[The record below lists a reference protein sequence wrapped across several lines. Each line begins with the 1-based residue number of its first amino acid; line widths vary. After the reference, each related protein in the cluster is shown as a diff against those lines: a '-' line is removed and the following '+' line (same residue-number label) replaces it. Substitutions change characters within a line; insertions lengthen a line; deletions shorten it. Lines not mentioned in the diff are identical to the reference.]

1 MRNDGTDFEKR
12 SADRLSELGWEC
24 SHTPTSGDFGADLI
38 CKCGNET
45 LIVQCKDYSEGNS
58 IGVAAVQETI
68 TAKLHFKADVALL
81 LFQGRVTQ
89 QGQKLAKSVGVEL
102 AHISDL
108 CSGWVLD
115 RTEKGKRVRK
125 QRELDQIRQKNE
137 EQKKIDLSK
146 VKDQRDNEFK
156 VYSGN
161 LSNYVHWRRSSP
173 IMGWMLISFTTLSAL
188 FIILIPPI
196 GMFMGAVTFV
206 LFLLTLSDRKEVPEP
221 MAPKWMT
228 ESQVREIYRSL
239 GIDYQRHQKGELSQ
253 QPSPLPSPLP
263 LPSSPIRSATPS
275 SPPSPLP
282 PSNNTQRG
290 YTKIGTT
297 DSCVAST
304 PDVWK
309 CLRCS
314 KNLNLK
320 HKIGTFQIK
329 CPSCHASYLYDRVS
343 HKSPPT
349 IYEKW

>member
-45 LIVQCKDYSEGNS
+45 LVVQCKDYSDGNS

-68 TAKLHFKADVALL
+68 AAKLHFRADVALL

-89 QGQKLAKSVGVEL
+89 QGRKLANSVGVEL
-102 AHISDL
+102 SHILDL
-108 CSGWVLD
+108 RSGWVFD
-115 RTEKGKRVRK
+115 RTKKGAAIRRE
-125 QRELDQIRQKNE
+125 RELELQAAERSRIEEIKKREFSDYKSGLEKYKLEIIDEFDIIRPLLLFFVG
-137 EQKKIDLSK
+137 I
-146 VKDQRDNEFK
+146 
-156 VYSGN
+156 
-161 LSNYVHWRRSSP
+161 SSFSMSFIMP
-173 IMGWMLISFTTLSAL
+173 IIGIPIFIGTIFVAL
-188 FIILIPPI
+188 
-196 GMFMGAVTFV
+196 
-206 LFLLTLSDRKEVPEP
+206 KERPQPEKP
-221 MAPKWMT
+221 TAPKWMT
-228 ESQVREIYRSL
+228 VNQVREAHKAVGL
-239 GIDYQRHQKGELSQ
+239 DYQGIQRGELS
-253 QPSPLPSPLP
+253 PATAPP
-263 LPSSPIRSATPS
+263 PSSPMRPAM
-275 SPPSPLP
+275 PPSPPP
-282 PSNNTQRG
+282 PSPPPPPNNTQRS

-297 DSCVAST
+297 DSSGAST

-320 HKIGTFQIK
+320 HKIGIFQIK

-349 IYEKW
+349 ITEKW

>member
-1 MRNDGTDFEKR
+1 MRNDGTEFEKR

-45 LIVQCKDYSEGNS
+45 LVVQCKDYSEANS

-115 RTEKGKRVRK
+115 RTKKGAEIRRK
-125 QRELDQIRQKNE
+125 RELEQQAAERSRTEEIKIKKLSDYKSGLEKYKLDLIDEFDIIRPLLVFFVG
-137 EQKKIDLSK
+137 I
-146 VKDQRDNEFK
+146 
-156 VYSGN
+156 
-161 LSNYVHWRRSSP
+161 SSFS
-173 IMGWMLISFTTLSAL
+173 ISFVMPVVGIPI
-188 FIILIPPI
+188 FIGTIFFAI
-196 GMFMGAVTFV
+196 
-206 LFLLTLSDRKEVPEP
+206 KERPRPEKP
-221 MAPKWMT
+221 TAPKWMT
-228 ESQVREIYRSL
+228 VNQVREAHKAVGLDYE
-239 GIDYQRHQKGELSQ
+239 GIQRGELSPATVP
-253 QPSPLPSPLP
+253 PSP
-263 LPSSPIRSATPS
+263 
-275 SPPSPLP
+275 SPPSSSMRPATP
-282 PSNNTQRG
+282 PPPPNNAQRS

-297 DSCVAST
+297 DFSGAII

-309 CLRCS
+309 CLRCK

-329 CPSCHASYLYDRVS
+329 CPSCHSSYLYDRVS

-349 IYEKW
+349 ITEKW